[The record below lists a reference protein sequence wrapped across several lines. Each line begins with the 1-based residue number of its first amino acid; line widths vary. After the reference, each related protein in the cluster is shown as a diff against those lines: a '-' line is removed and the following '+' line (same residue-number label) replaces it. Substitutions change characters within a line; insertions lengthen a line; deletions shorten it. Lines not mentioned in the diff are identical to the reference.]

1 MEKETVTM
9 TPAERAEFEAFM
21 AQKTAKAEKEQRKQ
35 DRATYK
41 ELSAEFV
48 KNNINLLVMHHEATE
63 VVIENLFKE
72 YESIL
77 GLKTQIYGTRIEDQD
92 SHTSTLEDGTESIT
106 IGWNVSIGFNGTES
120 EGVKKIK
127 DFITSLGDDSEKVK
141 KLSKMVNTFLKPN
154 AKTGEL
160 NPSKII
166 ELSKLRDEF
175 NDAVFDEGL
184 DIIFNAQIRRRNSMY
199 VSGWKYVKEEGKPPR
214 KIEFR
219 FAV

>member
-1 MEKETVTM
+1 MEKETVQM

-48 KNNINLLVMHHEATE
+48 NQNINFLTMHHEATE
-63 VVIENLFKE
+63 VVIENIFKE

-77 GLKTQIYGTRIEDQD
+77 ALKTQIYGTRTEGQD
-92 SHTSTLEDGTESIT
+92 SHTSTLEDGSASIT
-106 IGWNVSIGFNGTES
+106 IGWNVSIGFDGTES

-127 DFITSLGDDSEKVK
+127 DFITSLSDDSEKVK

-154 AKTGEL
+154 AKTGML

-175 NDAVFDEGL
+175 NNNDFDEGL

-199 VSGWKYVKEEGKPPR
+199 VSGWKYVKEEGVSR
-214 KIEFR
+214 R
-219 FAV
+219 NDS